1 MKVLDENIE
10 INYLPN
16 PEIVSIPKK
25 TIAISGNRFKKLIKR
40 IIDIMGGVVGC
51 LLLLPITLMIL
62 VIKLVKKD
70 KNPIFYTQKRMG
82 KNGKIFVMYK
92 YRSMVVNADQI
103 LNKYLRENPEAKEE
117 YKKYKKLKN
126 DPRITPIGKV
136 LRKTS
141 LDEFPQF
148 INVLKGEMSL
158 VGPRPYLRREKKE
171 MGQYYHYIIGCKPGL
186 TGYWQVSGRSD
197 ITFEDRLKMD
207 FEYVNKNNLKV
218 DCQLIGKTVSKI
230 LKKEGA
236 M

>member
-25 TIAISGNRFKKLIKR
+25 TIAISGNRYKKLIKR

-92 YRSMVVNADQI
+92 YRS
-103 LNKYLRENPEAKEE
+103 
-117 YKKYKKLKN
+117 
-126 DPRITPIGKV
+126 
-136 LRKTS
+136 
-141 LDEFPQF
+141 
-148 INVLKGEMSL
+148 
-158 VGPRPYLRREKKE
+158 
-171 MGQYYHYIIGCKPGL
+171 
-186 TGYWQVSGRSD
+186 GR
-197 ITFEDRLKMD
+197 
-207 FEYVNKNNLKV
+207 
-218 DCQLIGKTVSKI
+218 
-230 LKKEGA
+230 
-236 M
+236 